1 MSTSR
6 NISLLHKQGSKNYN
20 IHNLKPYVKLTKKQY
35 KNTSRNNYIYALEY
49 RKKLYRQNI
58 INNIVYKS
66 FMQNKYY
73 LKNLYNKNVYKK
85 DKYYFNSYYQI
96 TFSSIARYTTF
107 LSSFSLWAIQKQTT
121 ALKVFP
127 QSSALWL
134 SSLNKLESELSKP
147 FLTILD
153 KNTNR
158 KTKLWTAGFVRI
170 RKLRQYYTRQLQNT
184 EKLLYWYNYSSYNK
198 IQKIINKIY
207 SNNKG
212 TKHII
217 WKIVCCLDSIW
228 SNVLLK
234 SNFVYNTSASFSRF
248 KQNEIIR
255 NGFVAKKPISFSKPG
270 DLFRKNV

>member
-1 MSTSR
+1 MPASR
-6 NISLLHKQGSKNYN
+6 NLSLLHKQGSKHYN
-20 IHNLKPYVKLTKKQY
+20 IHNLRPYVKLTKKQY
-35 KNTSRNNYIYALEY
+35 KNSSRNNYIYVLEY

-58 INNIVYKS
+58 INNVIYTS
-66 FMQNKYY
+66 FMQNKFY
-73 LKNLYNKNVYKK
+73 LKKLYNKNVYKK

-96 TFSSIARYTTF
+96 PFSSIARYTTF
-107 LSSFSLWAIQKQTT
+107 LNGFSLWAVQKQTT

-147 FLTILD
+147 FLKILD

-170 RKLRQYYTRQLQNT
+170 RKLRQYYTRQLLST

-234 SNFVYNTSASFSRF
+234 SNFVYNTSASFNRF
-248 KQNEIIR
+248 KQSEIIR
-255 NGFVAKKPISFSKPG
+255 NGFVVTKPISFSKPG
-270 DLFRKNV
+270 DLFTKKI